1 MTDTTHTRWHLW
13 VVGIATLLFNA
24 IGCYSYLMT
33 QTGSL
38 AELGMTPEQIGY
50 FDTFPAWA
58 DAAWA
63 LGVWGALLG
72 SILLLLRRNLA
83 FAAFAVATVG
93 LIATTYFELLVSQ
106 IPDSLQN
113 PLLMAAIWIS
123 TLFSLWYSRWMSA
136 AGVLR

>member
-1 MTDTTHTRWHLW
+1 MGEGSDMTDTTHTPWHLW

-63 LGVWGALLG
+63 LGVWCALLG
-72 SILLLLRRNLA
+72 SIL
-83 FAAFAVATVG
+83 
-93 LIATTYFELLVSQ
+93 
-106 IPDSLQN
+106 
-113 PLLMAAIWIS
+113 
-123 TLFSLWYSRWMSA
+123 
-136 AGVLR
+136 

>member
-1 MTDTTHTRWHLW
+1 M
-13 VVGIATLLFNA
+13 
-24 IGCYSYLMT
+24 
-33 QTGSL
+33 
-38 AELGMTPEQIGY
+38 
-50 FDTFPAWA
+50 
-58 DAAWA
+58 
-63 LGVWGALLG
+63 
-72 SILLLLRRNLA
+72 
-83 FAAFAVATVG
+83 ATVG

>member
-1 MTDTTHTRWHLW
+1 MTDTTHTPWHLW
-13 VVGIATLLFNA
+13 VVGIATLLFNT

-72 SILLLLRRNLA
+72 SVRRSRSRPRKSQPIILGSMR
-83 FAAFAVATVG
+83 
-93 LIATTYFELLVSQ
+93 
-106 IPDSLQN
+106 
-113 PLLMAAIWIS
+113 M
-123 TLFSLWYSRWMSA
+123 YSSVRMQ
-136 AGVLR
+136 RT

>member
-1 MTDTTHTRWHLW
+1 MEQAIKTPWHLW

-24 IGCYSYLMT
+24 IGCYSYTIT

-38 AELGMTPEQIGY
+38 ADLGMTSDQIAY
-50 FDTFPAWA
+50 FDGFPAWA

-63 LGVWGALLG
+63 LGVWGAFSG
-72 SILLLLRRNLA
+72 SVLLLLRRKWA
-83 FAAFAVATVG
+83 VAAFVVATIG
-93 LIATTYFELLVSQ
+93 LIATTYFELVVSQ

-113 PLLMAAIWIS
+113 PVLMAAIWIS
-123 TLFSLWYSRWMSA
+123 TLFSLWYSRRMSA

>member
-1 MTDTTHTRWHLW
+1 MEQAIKTPWHLW

-24 IGCYSYLMT
+24 IGCYSYTMT

-38 AELGMTPEQIGY
+38 ADLGMTPDQIAY
-50 FDTFPAWA
+50 FDGFPAWA

-63 LGVWGALLG
+63 LGVWGAFTG
-72 SILLLLRRNLA
+72 SVLLLLRRKLA
-83 FAAFAVATVG
+83 LAAFVVATIG
-93 LIATTYFELLVSQ
+93 LIATTYFELVVSQ

-113 PLLMAAIWIS
+113 PALMAAIWIS
-123 TLFSLWYSRWMSA
+123 TLFSLWYSRWMGA